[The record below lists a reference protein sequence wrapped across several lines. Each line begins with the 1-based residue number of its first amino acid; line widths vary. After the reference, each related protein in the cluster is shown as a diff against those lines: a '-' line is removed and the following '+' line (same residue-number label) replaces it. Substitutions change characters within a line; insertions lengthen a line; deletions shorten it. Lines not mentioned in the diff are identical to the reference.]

1 MTTSDVSFFSDGLR
15 VAGELLTPDNWKAGD
30 PPRPGILVLA
40 GYSGNAKVDCAHM
53 MRRLCSEGWFV
64 FSFYYR
70 GFGDS
75 EGQRGRHR
83 PLEQAQNAY
92 HALSYMQTVAGIDPE
107 RLGIYGTSFGGAN
120 GVWVTA
126 HDERVKCLVTSVA
139 VTNGERWMRLIRRPW
154 EWWAFKDRVMEDA
167 RRRVRTG
174 EPGMVP
180 KEEIMLRDPD
190 TARQRAIQAEQGHT
204 FHDAELD
211 LESAEAVFRYRPE
224 WVVNRIS
231 PRPVLMIYGERDC
244 LVPPEE
250 QLSCYA
256 KCGEPK
262 KLVML
267 PRGAHYDSYEF
278 GNAEMS
284 KIVYRET
291 IAWFNKYL

>member
-1 MTTSDVSFFSDGLR
+1 MATSDVTFFSDGLR
-15 VAGELLTPDNWKAGD
+15 VAGQLLTPDDWKPGD
-30 PPRPGILVLA
+30 PPRPGILVLP
-40 GYSGNAKVDCAHM
+40 GYSGNAKVDCAHL

-64 FSFYYR
+64 LSFYYR

-75 EGQRGRHR
+75 EGTRGRHR

-92 HALSYMQTVAGIDPE
+92 DALSYLQAVPGVDPE
-107 RLGIYGTSFGGAN
+107 RLGLYGTSFGGAN

-139 VTNGERWMRLIRRPW
+139 VTNGERWMRLIRRPC
-154 EWWAFKDRVMEDA
+154 EWWAFRDRVMEDA

-174 EPGMVP
+174 TPGMVP
-180 KEEIMLRDPD
+180 KGDIMIRDPD
-190 TARQRAIQAEQGHT
+190 TARQRKIHEEEGHA
-204 FHDAELD
+204 FHDQDLD
-211 LESAEAVFRYRPE
+211 LESAEALFRHRPE
-224 WVVNRIS
+224 WVVDRIS

-267 PRGAHYDSYEF
+267 PSGAHYDSYEF

-291 IAWFNKYL
+291 IAWFNRYL